1 MKTPSKAP
9 AGQRSVYV
17 NAKQLQF
24 LQAPQRRRSFVG
36 GRGSGKSTVLGHQT
50 RQEFNFL
57 ARAKVFL
64 AGLTY
69 NQILTKT
76 LPSAMDAWAMN
87 GLVEYEPK
95 LGYGHFVVGK
105 RPPPHWIKPYQQPR
119 NFENA
124 ISFLNGYCIEMLSL
138 DRPDTARGGNY
149 DGGHMDESALIR
161 REVVGKVLVPMIRA
175 NKHRFSHYM
184 HQTFC
189 DYTSAAWL
197 PEGQWIYET
206 EERARTNP
214 DQAFFLES
222 TAYDNLAVLGEDYF
236 TNLKQELSQLEWD
249 VEVMNQRL
257 KKLPNS
263 FYPNFNQGRHCVWN
277 TYSYQHDEK
286 TGLTLPTDN
295 DCDPNRAL
303 DLSWDFNAA
312 FTSFIVGQEHGNE
325 YRLLE
330 SLFVKESQTNV
341 VDAAAT
347 LFCDT
352 YQGHAKKEVL
362 IYGDRN
368 GNNKSAG
375 SNYTFYEQ
383 IVEKLTKRGW
393 KCTMMVNGLDPDHRL
408 KHFLL
413 NEILAETN
421 PRLPTIRLNQNKC
434 KFLIISIQQSP
445 ITPDWKK
452 DKRSEKKLV
461 QQEKATHLSDCFDN
475 LIYRKYSN
483 RLGAPTTPYQVYF
496 LNSRN

>member
-1 MKTPSKAP
+1 MKLNNQP
-9 AGQRSVYV
+9 QRAVYV
-17 NAKQLQF
+17 NPKQLEF
-24 LQAPQRRRSFVG
+24 LQAKQKRRTFVG

-57 ARAKVFL
+57 PRAKVFL

-76 LPSAMDAWAMN
+76 LPSAMDAWAQN

-105 RPPPHWIKPYQQPR
+105 RPPVHWIKPFQQPR

-149 DGGHMDESALIR
+149 DGGHMDESALIK

-197 PEGQWIYET
+197 PQGQWIYET
-206 EERARTNP
+206 EVRAKEKPNE
-214 DQAFFLES
+214 AFFLES
-222 TAYDNLAVLGEDYF
+222 TAYDNLAVLGAEYF
-236 TNLKQELSQLEWD
+236 ANLKQELSQIEWD
-249 VEVMNQRL
+249 VEVMNMRL

-263 FYPNFNQGRHCVWN
+263 FYPNFLASRHCEWN
-277 TYSYQHDEK
+277 TYHYIEQDN
-286 TGLTLPTDN
+286 GLVVPTDS
-295 DCDPNRAL
+295 DCDAGRGIE
-303 DLSWDFNAA
+303 LSWDFNAA
-312 FTSFIVGQEHGNE
+312 FTSFLVCQEHGNE
-325 YRLLE
+325 ARILNA
-330 SLFVKESQTNV
+330 LFVKQSDTNV

-352 YQGHAKKEVL
+352 YEGHQCKHVT
-362 IYGDRN
+362 IWGDRN

-383 IVEKLTKRGW
+383 IVNKLTARGW
-393 KCTMMVNGLDPDHRL
+393 TCQMMVQGLDPDHRL
-408 KHFLL
+408 KHFFL
-413 NEILAETN
+413 NEVLAETN
-421 PRLPTIRLNQNKC
+421 PRLPIVRINQNKC
-434 KFLIISIQQSP
+434 KYLIISITQAP
-445 ITPDWKK
+445 ITADWKK
-452 DKRSEKKLV
+452 DKTSEKVLV

-475 LIYRKYSN
+475 WLYKKYAN
-483 RLGAPTTPYQVYF
+483 RIAPQAPTYQVYF
-496 LNSRN
+496 LNGRD